1 MTISHWLGPN
11 WKKARELDIFETSA
25 DELLLCDRPVPIPE
39 KRIVCK
45 KSQHFAK
52 PTCPSCWTC
61 PQPCHGNPRQASGS
75 TLGSLWVVV
84 LEKLYNSTRFIGFHF
99 LWFQIFHS
107 SSHSLVHLSCVNAAI
122 AVLVVHPEHQTQL
135 LLRTPVGS
143 HVDHLESNNLDKINT
158 RGEKIPWQKIS
169 VKGGKDAYHDKVA
182 EIDGAPV
189 LAESSKSLR
198 TEVLSFPSWKD
209 LIKTSLVQ
217 KMQWKTPGNCFTLVF
232 VTSTHCHT
240 FEYSL
245 EKSSGVICP
254 LGHSFWKAV

>member
-1 MTISHWLGPN
+1 MKHGSLGIFCGSKSSTHPATHSFISLASMLPLPSLSYIRNIRRNFSSGLPLEVMWITLRAII
-11 WKKARELDIFETSA
+11 WTKS
-25 DELLLCDRPVPIPE
+25 IPE
-39 KRIVCK
+39 
-45 KSQHFAK
+45 
-52 PTCPSCWTC
+52 
-61 PQPCHGNPRQASGS
+61 
-75 TLGSLWVVV
+75 
-84 LEKLYNSTRFIGFHF
+84 
-99 LWFQIFHS
+99 
-107 SSHSLVHLSCVNAAI
+107 
-122 AVLVVHPEHQTQL
+122 
-135 LLRTPVGS
+135 
-143 HVDHLESNNLDKINT
+143 
-158 RGEKIPWQKIS
+158 GEKIPWQKIS
-169 VKGGKDAYHDKVA
+169 MKGREDAYHDKVA